1 MKDAKY
7 QICALPAK
15 FPTLSLFV
23 QETEVNSQGS
33 ADSDALWEL
42 AELEEEGSGFRAV
55 TTEERGARMELRGT
69 DVPSFGERSP
79 PHPGTASLV
88 LLTWSLFKESGKK
101 KKKKKKQRQCL
112 V

>member
-15 FPTLSLFV
+15 FPTLSLCV

-42 AELEEEGSGFRAV
+42 AELEEEGSGFRAP
-55 TTEERGARMELRGT
+55 TTEERGARIERRGT
-69 DVPSFGERSP
+69 DVPSFGERSPP

-101 KKKKKKQRQCL
+101 KQRQCL